1 VLNLF
6 PKRRQASNGLGYG
19 RRGTI
24 KRTIDG
30 EEVHVSILLPSAGE
44 IARWRGAMM
53 FIDCA
58 ERAVSIVS
66 MNVAAVGKNCHP
78 SGRYEKVGH
87 TTVSSKCRSAGLA

>member
-1 VLNLF
+1 MLSLF

-24 KRTIDG
+24 RQTID
-30 EEVHVSILLPSAGE
+30 EEGVHASILLSSAGE

-53 FIDCA
+53 FIDWA
-58 ERAVSIVS
+58 ERAVSVVS

-78 SGRYEKVGH
+78 GGRYEKVGH
-87 TTVSSKCRSAGLA
+87 TTVSSKCWSAGLA